1 MKFILLLFIFLNM
14 LVYFWANLMQAN
26 DVGNNLEVPLYNQAK
41 LEILH
46 VIANN
51 KINSASPIKNKQK
64 RVVKQGSKLCLSI
77 GDYEKDKA
85 VIVSDSLVGLSE
97 YLFIMPN
104 DTVVKERYWLFS
116 PAEKKWE
123 DSVNN
128 ATSIRSKGISD
139 IWLIPKG
146 KDKGKV
152 SLGLYSRQ
160 SKAEQKLEELTAMQ
174 INVELSNL
182 TEKRYSIRL
191 ENIIEPKDI
200 FKQLNLRFEDS
211 EPNIQK
217 INC

>member
-14 LVYFWANLMQAN
+14 LVYFWVNLMQAN
-26 DVGNNLEVPLYNQAK
+26 EVGNNLEVPLYNQAK

-51 KINSASPIKNKQK
+51 IINNTSSIKDKQK
-64 RVVKQGSKLCLSI
+64 RVVKQRSKLCLSI

-85 VIVSDSLVGLSE
+85 VIVGNSLVGLSE
-97 YLFIMPN
+97 YLFIIPN

-128 ATSIRSKGISD
+128 ASSIRSKGISD

-174 INVELSNL
+174 INVELFNL
-182 TEKRYSIRL
+182 TEKKYSIRL
-191 ENIIEPKDI
+191 ENIVKQEDI

>member
-1 MKFILLLFIFLNM
+1 M

-26 DVGNNLEVPLYNQAK
+26 EMGNNLEVPLYNQAK

-51 KINSASPIKNKQK
+51 KINSASTIKDKEK
-64 RVVKQGSKLCLSI
+64 RVVKQGPKLCLSI

-152 SLGLYSRQ
+152 SLGLYSQQ
-160 SKAEQKLEELTAMQ
+160 SKAEKKLEELTAMQ

-191 ENIIEPKDI
+191 ENIVEPKDI